1 MRISY
6 KIATLPL
13 LLIISCGAHART
25 DICKNELRELVVPPL
40 KHVAV
45 NKKYIH
51 VDIADAANGV
61 YSIRLYVAADSPDN
75 LDKQVTIGWV
85 NLDKNSM
92 QALDLTRDPE
102 HPDTLKLDGVKFRK
116 FISNCIH

>member
-1 MRISY
+1 MRILY

-13 LLIISCGAHART
+13 LLTISCGAHARA

-45 NKKYIH
+45 NKKDIH

-61 YSIRLYVAADSPDN
+61 YVAADSPDK
-75 LDKQVTIGWV
+75 LDKQVTIGWI

-102 HPDTLKLDGVKFRK
+102 HPDILEVDEVKLRK